1 MKYNIQFEAEDLAE
15 VIQKLS
21 SCTDVKLLS
30 FGPAEQLKTVAK
42 RPVLGR
48 NPRIKTPAQLSGQAA
63 FTYSLFS
70 DKPLRQIDLV
80 EAFAKQYP
88 HLVNPF
94 NSLSPLIRTLAA
106 RGFII
111 KDSSGGYIQV
121 KFE

>member
-48 NPRIKTPAQLSGQAA
+48 NPRIKTPDQLTGQAA

-80 EAFAKQYP
+80 EAFAEQYP
-88 HLVNPF
+88 HLLNPF
-94 NSLSPLIRTLAA
+94 NSLSPLVRTLAA
-106 RGFII
+106 RGFIR
-111 KDSSGGYIQV
+111 KDGSNGYTKV
-121 KFE
+121 VFE